1 MADQDDGVR
10 FLRSFGRQL
19 RILREA
25 AGLSRAE
32 LGARLGYGE
41 DQITSIELGRRI
53 ARPEAIDRADEVL
66 NTGGLLGVM
75 KEEVEQA
82 RYPAFF
88 RDAARL
94 EGDAV
99 ERCCYAVHV
108 VDGLLQT
115 EGYVRALLRMR
126 RPVLA
131 EETIEQRVAARLDRQ
146 KVLTKTPLPLFSFVL
161 EESVLRRRL
170 GGAAVLRDQLR
181 QIVEVGRLRNVE
193 VQVMPLDRE
202 DNAGV
207 DGEFLLIT
215 RNGGQH
221 VGYVEA
227 QGRSVLVNRRE
238 ETAALAARYGIIRAQ
253 ALTPHESLAF
263 IESLM
268 GDL

>member
-1 MADQDDGVR
+1 MADQDDNAG

-66 NTGGLLGVM
+66 DTGGLLGVM
-75 KEEVEQA
+75 KEEVERA

-94 EGDAV
+94 ESAAV
-99 ERCCYAVHV
+99 ELCSYDVHV
-108 VDGLLQT
+108 VKGLLQT
-115 EGYVRALLRMR
+115 EDYTRALLRMR

-131 EETIEQRVAARLDRQ
+131 EEIVEQRVAARLDRQ
-146 KVLTKTPLPLFSFVL
+146 KVLTKNPAPLFSFVM

-170 GGAAVLRDQLR
+170 GGASVLRGQLE
-181 QIVEVGRLRNVE
+181 QILLIGRMRNVE
-193 VQVMPLDRE
+193 VQVMPLDRD

-207 DGEFLLIT
+207 DGGFTLFT
-215 RNGGQH
+215 REGGQRA
-221 VGYVEA
+221 GYMEA
-227 QGRSVLVNRRE
+227 QGRSILVTDRK
-238 ETAALAARYGIIRAQ
+238 ETASLAARYGIIRAQ
-253 ALTPHESLAF
+253 ALTPHESLALV
-263 IESLM
+263 ESLI
-268 GDL
+268 GEL